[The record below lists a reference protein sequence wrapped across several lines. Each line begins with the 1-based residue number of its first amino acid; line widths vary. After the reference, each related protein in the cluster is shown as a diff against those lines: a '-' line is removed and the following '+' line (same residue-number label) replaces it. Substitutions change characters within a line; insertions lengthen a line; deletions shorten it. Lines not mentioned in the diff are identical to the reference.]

1 MNIHVNE
8 KEKKKEPAVGLLLL
22 LLLLLLL
29 FVSWHGRMMDGWMDG
44 WAVDG
49 DGCLATSREAS
60 QSS

>member
-8 KEKKKEPAVGLLLL
+8 KEKKKEPAVG
-22 LLLLLLL
+22 LLLLL